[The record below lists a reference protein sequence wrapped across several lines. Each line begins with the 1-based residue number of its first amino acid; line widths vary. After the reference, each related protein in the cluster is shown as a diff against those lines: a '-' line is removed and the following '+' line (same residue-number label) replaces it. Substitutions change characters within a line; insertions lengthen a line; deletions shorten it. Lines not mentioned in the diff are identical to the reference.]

1 MNLQELYNSSM
12 DFMLYVN
19 AWCKK
24 AGITPEEAFKLDIV
38 QEYAKYVLTK
48 EPKDA

>member
-1 MNLQELYNSSM
+1 MNLQELYNNNM

-38 QEYAKYVLTK
+38 QEYAKYVLAK
-48 EPKDA
+48 ESNNA

>member
-1 MNLQELYNSSM
+1 MDLQKLYATNM

-24 AGITPEEAFKLDIV
+24 AGIPPEEAFKLDIV
-38 QEYAKYVLTK
+38 QEYAKYVIAK